1 MKIRN
6 YFYITLLLSLSVSLK
21 GHNTGKPHEHT
32 MGPTPVRLSERDIK
46 FVMENKEEKLAY
58 IPDIVLEMFVMLKDF
73 SNSNDYNK
81 DLQMFIN
88 VIDTGCRIVHRQTA
102 LAAIFGALAVLKNY
116 ETQLPTSYMNQMC
129 DILYGYQK
137 SLHKE
142 ELVVQGLDS
151 LNNNQK
157 NDV

>member
-1 MKIRN
+1 MNIHN
-6 YFYITLLLSLSVSLK
+6 YFYITLLLSFSLSLK

-32 MGPTPVRLSERDIK
+32 TEATPVRLSEKDIK

-58 IPDIVLEMFVMLKDF
+58 IPDIVLEMFVLLKDF
-73 SNSNDYNK
+73 SNWHDYNK

-88 VIDTGCRIVHRQTA
+88 VIDTGCRVVYRQTA
-102 LAAIFGALAVLKNY
+102 LAAIFGALSVLKNY
-116 ETQLPTSYMNQMC
+116 EAQLPTSYMNQMC